1 MILVCPSCDT
11 RYFADDSAVGKEGRR
26 VRCASCGHSWF
37 ARVQDDGDVASA
49 DDTGL
54 TREQVERLRQTAA
67 ANSAS
72 RSGPHSE
79 YRAREHAKRKRNRMM
94 AAAIGW
100 GAGFLVFASF
110 AGAAVALRNQVVEAW
125 PRTASLYRTIGLD
138 VNRFGV
144 ELVNVAAKR
153 SFDGTT
159 PVLTVTGSAVN
170 KGKTRRTSPQIRV
183 SLRDE
188 KNKEIHAW
196 SDSLG
201 VPFIG
206 PGETVPFTSRIVAP
220 PLETWRL
227 AVSFAD
233 ASGSGPEQA
242 TAVGHDAAAAED
254 KPRAAAPSVAPLPGD
269 AASPPAPTV
278 AANENPPWG
287 AGDGPDE
294 APAIK
299 PPAKP
304 AAQPAAQT
312 AQESGHP

>member
-11 RYFADDSAVGKEGRR
+11 HYFADDAAVGKEGRR

-37 ARVQDDGDVASA
+37 AKVQDDGDIAAA

-79 YRAREHAKRKRNRMM
+79 YRAREHAKRKRQRLM
-94 AAAIGW
+94 ATGVAWLG
-100 GAGFLVFASF
+100 GFVLVASF
-110 AGAAVALRNQVVEAW
+110 AGAAIALRGQVVGAW
-125 PRTASLYRTIGLD
+125 PRTASIYRAVGLN

-144 ELVNVAAKR
+144 EFANVGAKR

-170 KGKTRRTSPQIRV
+170 RGKARRVSPQVRI

-188 KNKEIHAW
+188 GDKEIHAW
-196 SDSLG
+196 NASLG

-227 AVSFAD
+227 AVSFTD
-233 ASGSGPEQA
+233 GSGAEGGQSA
-242 TAVGHDAAAAED
+242 NVGHEQIAPADER
-254 KPRAAAPSVAPLPGD
+254 PAAAPPTAAPPAVALPGE
-269 AASPPAPTV
+269 ASPPV
-278 AANENPPWG
+278 ASKPAAGDDPPWG
-287 AGDGPDE
+287 EGDGPA
-294 APAIK
+294 AP
-299 PPAKP
+299 PPAK
-304 AAQPAAQT
+304 T
-312 AQESGHP
+312 IAQETGHR